1 MVLSRRMIGPGALL
15 LLVTACT
22 NNPPS
27 SAPPRAGTE
36 TISIRVSEGTRL
48 AFDLS
53 PDGRRL
59 VFDLLG
65 QLWEVAAEGG
75 EARPLTNAVRDT
87 AEDLDP
93 SFAPD
98 GRRVV
103 FRGERRGRTGLWLL
117 TPGEPGPRQ
126 LTQLPDPDGYQGH
139 AAWSPD
145 GNVIAFVRVLPPDTA
160 GRRPR
165 STIALLDPTTD
176 STRGLRIDGLPTPDV
191 RDPAWEPGGKR
202 IAVVA
207 RPVGA
212 PTGGRIWIV
221 DAAGGKATPLTA
233 ETVSAL
239 APAFSPDGH
248 RIAFFAPDSGGL
260 SQVWVQDLQT
270 ARAAPKRLTGHA
282 DVSPTRVRWSAD
294 GSALL
299 YSADGRF
306 WRIPATGGRPTEI
319 GFTAQLA
326 FERPRRALPQAH
338 FPEPGK
344 PDSVRAFSGLALSPD
359 GRSIGMI
366 ALGKLWVMP
375 VGGKARAIAEVPR
388 SARYLAW
395 SADGA
400 RMAWSAGRYGAE
412 DLFATNLAGGTT
424 YRITA
429 LPGRE
434 VFPAWSPDGRHLS
447 FVHAQPERKPYLRIA
462 EAGIRELSD
471 PAATRILDSV
481 DLAWSASDAD
491 TPQWSPQSD
500 GLLYLN
506 GGWAPGQPTGATI
519 TRLSGTSWKLDRVP
533 DSPLFLRWTDRGIVF
548 VRHARLWRAP
558 FDSIGM
564 LGPAEPLGPD
574 PAMYSSAA
582 SDGTLLYISEGGLR
596 LRAPDGR
603 EQRLGWPLSYTPP
616 VAPPLLI
623 RNARII
629 DGTGSPVTAP
639 RDILIE
645 GGKITRI
652 GQSGAIDTARRAVV
666 DAAGRFVMPGLM
678 DLHAH
683 EYRPDLLPGFLYF
696 GVMTLRDQGAPVAP
710 LVASAEAIAAG
721 VFDGP
726 RVGYGA
732 LQFYTDWAYDTEE
745 GLGVEPEADPEHA
758 VRSVALAA
766 AFGAQHIKTRTFRR
780 WDINAR
786 LIAEAHRRG
795 MRATGHC
802 SYQLPLV
809 AAGMDAQ
816 EHSGFCGA
824 RGGGYIYDDIVQL
837 FRAADIAMVP
847 TISYVALAQRM
858 TRLDLLDSDQE
869 LVPFLPE
876 RSSFG
881 WMVGLNPEVRRVWAG
896 MAERARQVTLRLSRA
911 GVTIGTGTDI
921 WQVPT
926 GVHME
931 LEELVAAGLTPLEAI
946 RAGTGSAA
954 RILGVEETLGTI
966 APGKWA
972 DLVVLDADP
981 LADIRNTRK
990 IRTIVQ
996 AGRVV
1001 DRKGLLERFQR

>member
-1 MVLSRRMIGPGALL
+1 MVLSSRVIATGALL
-15 LLVTACT
+15 FVVTACAAKRS
-22 NNPPS
+22 S
-27 SAPPRAGTE
+27 SAEPRAGTE

-48 AFDLS
+48 GFDLS

-75 EARPLTNAVRDT
+75 EARPITNAVRDT

-98 GRRVV
+98 GRRVL

-117 TPGEPGPRQ
+117 TLGEPGPRQ
-126 LTQLPDPDGYQGH
+126 LTQLPDPDGYEGN

-145 GNVIAFVRVLPPDTA
+145 GNVVALVRILPPDSA
-160 GRRPR
+160 GRRPH
-165 STIALLDPTTD
+165 SAIALLDPATD
-176 STRGLRIDGLPTPDV
+176 STRLLRIEGIPSPDV

-207 RPVGA
+207 RFVGA
-212 PTGGRIWIV
+212 PRGGRLWIV

-239 APAFSPDGH
+239 APAFAPDGH
-248 RIAFFAPDSGGL
+248 RVAFFAPDSGGL
-260 SQVWVQDLQT
+260 NQVWVLDLQSDQ
-270 ARAAPKRLTGHA
+270 ASPRRLTGHG

-294 GSALL
+294 GRALL
-299 YSADGRF
+299 YTADGRF
-306 WRIPATGGRPTEI
+306 WRIPATGGAPAEI
-319 GFTAQLA
+319 PFTAQLA
-326 FERPRRALPQAH
+326 FERPRRELPQAR

-344 PDSVRAFSGLALSPD
+344 PDSVRAFSGLAISPD

-375 VGGKARAIAEVPR
+375 VGGKARPVAEVPR
-388 SARYLAW
+388 TARYLAW

-400 RMAWSAGRYGAE
+400 RVAWSAGRPGEE
-412 DLFATNLAGGTT
+412 DLFATSITTGTT
-424 YRITA
+424 SRLTA

-447 FVHAQPERKPYLRIA
+447 FVHEQPQRKPYLRIA

-471 PAATRILDSV
+471 PGATRILDSV
-481 DLAWSASDAD
+481 GLSWTASDVD

-506 GGWAPGQPTGATI
+506 GGWTPDQPTGATI
-519 TRLSGTSWKLDRVP
+519 TRLSGGSWKLGRVP
-533 DSPLFLRWTDRGIVF
+533 DSPLSLRWTDRGIIF
-548 VRHARLWRAP
+548 VRHTRLWRAR
-558 FDSIGM
+558 FDSTGM
-564 LGPAEPLGPD
+564 VGQAEPLGAD

-582 SDGTLLYISEGGLR
+582 VDGTILYISEGGLR

-629 DGTGSPVTAP
+629 DGAGSPATAP

-645 GGKITRI
+645 GGRITRI
-652 GQSGAIDTARRAVV
+652 DLPGAIDTARRAVA

-696 GVMTLRDQGAPVAP
+696 GVMTVRDQGAPLGP
-710 LVASAEAIAAG
+710 LVASAQAIAAG
-721 VFDGP
+721 GFDGP

-758 VRSVALAA
+758 ARSVALAA

-786 LIAEAHRRG
+786 LITLAHRRG

-816 EHSGFCGA
+816 EHTGFCDA
-824 RGGGYIYDDIVQL
+824 RGGGQIYDDVIQL
-837 FRAADIAMVP
+837 FRAAGIAMVP
-847 TISYVALAQRM
+847 TISYVALPPRM
-858 TRLDLLDSDQE
+858 TRLDFLDSDPE
-869 LVPFLPE
+869 LLPFLPE
-876 RSSFG
+876 RGSFG
-881 WMVGLNPEVRRVWAG
+881 WMVGMNPEMRRNWAL
-896 MAERARQVTLRLSRA
+896 MAERARQVTHKLSRA

-921 WQVPT
+921 WQVPS

-931 LEELVAAGLTPLEAI
+931 LEELVAAGLTPLDAI
-946 RAGTGSAA
+946 RAATGSAA
-954 RILGVEETLGTI
+954 KILGMEATLGTI
-966 APGKWA
+966 EPGKWA
-972 DLVVLDADP
+972 DLIVLDADP

-990 IRTIVQ
+990 IRTLVQ

-1001 DRKGLLERFQR
+1001 DRKSLLERFQR

>member
-1 MVLSRRMIGPGALL
+1 MVLSGRVIPSGALIFL
-15 LLVTACT
+15 ATACAA
-22 NNPPS
+22 
-27 SAPPRAGTE
+27 APGQRGAAVE
-36 TISIRVSEGTRL
+36 TIAIRVSEGTRL
-48 AFDLS
+48 GFDLS

-65 QLWEVAAEGG
+65 QLWEVPADGG
-75 EARPLTNAVRDT
+75 QARPLTNAVRDT

-98 GRRVV
+98 GRRVL
-103 FRGERRGRTGLWLL
+103 FRGERRGRTGMWLL
-117 TPGEPGPRQ
+117 TAGEPGPRQ
-126 LTQLPDPDGYQGH
+126 LTQLPDPDGYHGN

-145 GNVIAFVRVLPPDTA
+145 GKTVAFVRVLRPDSA
-160 GRRPR
+160 GGRPR
-165 STIALLDPTTD
+165 STIALLDPVTD
-176 STRGLRIDGLPTPDV
+176 STRELQVTGIPTPNL

-202 IAVVA
+202 IAVVE
-207 RPVGA
+207 RMVGA
-212 PTGGRIWIV
+212 PRGGRMWIV
-221 DAAGGKATPLTA
+221 DAGGGAATPLTA
-233 ETVSAL
+233 ATVSAL
-239 APAFSPDGH
+239 APAFAPDGH
-248 RIAFFAPDSGGL
+248 GIAFFAPDSADL
-260 SQVWVQDLQT
+260 VQVWVLDLRSGQ
-270 ARAAPKRLTGHA
+270 ASPRRLTSHA

-294 GSALL
+294 GRELL

-306 WRIPATGGRPTEI
+306 WRVPAAGGQVREIP
-319 GFTAQLA
+319 FVAQLA
-326 FERPRRALPQAH
+326 FERPRRMLPQAR

-344 PDSVRAFSGLALSPD
+344 PDTVRVFSGLALAPD

-375 VGGKARAIAEVPR
+375 VGGTPRAIGDLPR
-388 SARYLAW
+388 TARHLAW

-400 RMAWSAGRYGAE
+400 RLAWSAGRPGEE
-412 DLFATNLAGGTT
+412 DLFATSIPAGTT
-424 YRITA
+424 ARLTA

-447 FVHAQPERKPYLRIA
+447 FVHEQPERKPYLRIA
-462 EAGIRELSD
+462 EPDIRDLSD
-471 PAATRILDSV
+471 PGVTRIVDSV
-481 DLAWSASDAD
+481 DLNWTASDVD

-506 GGWAPGQPTGATI
+506 GGWSPNPPTRATF
-519 TRLSGTSWKLDRVP
+519 TRISGESRKLDRVP
-533 DSPLFLRWTDRGIVF
+533 DSPLSLRWTRQGLVF
-548 VRHARLWRAP
+548 IRHARLWRAP
-558 FDSIGM
+558 FDSTGM
-564 LGPAEPLGPD
+564 LGPAEPLGSD
-574 PAMYSSAA
+574 PAMYGSAA
-582 SDGTLLYISEGGLR
+582 ADGTILYLSEGGLR

-603 EQRLGWPLSYTPP
+603 ERRLGWPLSYTPP
-616 VAPPLLI
+616 VAAPLLL
-623 RNARII
+623 RNAQII
-629 DGTGSPVTAP
+629 DGTGAPATAP

-645 GGKITRI
+645 GGRITRI
-652 GQSGAIDTARRAVV
+652 DQPGVIDTAGRAVL

-696 GVMTLRDQGAPVAP
+696 GVMTLRDQGAPLAP

-745 GLGVEPEADPEHA
+745 GLGIEPEADPEHA
-758 VRSVALAA
+758 ARSVSLAA
-766 AFGAQHIKTRTFRR
+766 ALGAQHIKTRTFRR

-786 LIAEAHRRG
+786 LVAEAHRRG

-802 SYQLPLV
+802 AYQLPLV

-816 EHSGFCGA
+816 EHAGFCDPRGA
-824 RGGGYIYDDIVQL
+824 GYLYDDVVQL

-847 TISYVALAQRM
+847 TIVYLALAQRV
-858 TRLDLLDSDQE
+858 TRPDLLDSDQE
-869 LVPFLPE
+869 LVPFLPD
-876 RSSFG
+876 RGSFG
-881 WMVGLNPEVRRVWAG
+881 WMVGMNPEMRRSWAR
-896 MAERARQVTLRLSRA
+896 MAERARQGALKLSRA

-921 WQVPT
+921 WQVPAA
-926 GVHME
+926 VHLE
-931 LEELVAAGLTPLEAI
+931 LEELVSAGLSPLEAI
-946 RAGTGSAA
+946 RAATGSAA
-954 RILGVEETLGTI
+954 KILGMEETLGTI
-966 APGKWA
+966 QPGKWA

-981 LADIRNTRK
+981 LSDIRNTRK

-1001 DRKGLLERFQR
+1001 DRQGLLERFQR

>member
-1 MVLSRRMIGPGALL
+1 MSRAISSRTLL
-15 LLVTACT
+15 LLVTACAGK
-22 NNPPS
+22 PS
-27 SAPPRAGTE
+27 SPVQPRAGTE
-36 TISIRVSEGTRL
+36 TISIQVSEGTRL

-75 EARPLTNAVRDT
+75 QARSLTNAVRDT

-98 GRRVV
+98 GRRVL
-103 FRGERRGRTGLWLL
+103 FRGERTGRTGMWLL
-117 TPGEPGPRQ
+117 TAGEPSPRQ
-126 LTQLPDPDGYQGH
+126 LTQLQVPDGYEGN

-145 GNVIAFVRVLPPDTA
+145 GKTVAFVRVLPPDSA
-160 GRRPR
+160 GGRPR
-165 STIALLDPTTD
+165 STIALLDPVTD
-176 STRGLRIDGLPTPDV
+176 STRLLRIDGIPTPNV

-212 PTGGRIWIV
+212 PRGGRIWIV
-221 DAAGGKATPLTA
+221 DAAGGTATPLTA

-239 APAFSPDGH
+239 APAFAPDGR
-248 RIAFFAPDSGGL
+248 RIAFFAPDSADL
-260 SQVWVQDLQT
+260 AQVWVLDLGSEQT
-270 ARAAPKRLTGHA
+270 SPRRLTSHA
-282 DVSPTRVRWSAD
+282 DVSPTRVRWSSD
-294 GSALL
+294 GRELF

-306 WRIPATGGRPTEI
+306 WRIPATGGTPKEI
-319 GFTAQLA
+319 PFTARLA
-326 FERPRRALPQAH
+326 FERPRRLLPQAH

-344 PDSVRAFSGLALSPD
+344 PDSVRGFAGLALSPD

-375 VGGKARAIAEVPR
+375 VGGKPRAIADLPR
-388 SARYLAW
+388 TARHLAW

-400 RMAWSAGRYGAE
+400 SMAWSAGRPGDE
-412 DLFATNLAGGTT
+412 DLFATNVTAGTIA
-424 YRITA
+424 RLTA

-447 FVHAQPERKPYLRIA
+447 FVHAQRERKPYLRVA

-471 PAATRILDSV
+471 PGATRIVDSV
-481 DLAWSASDAD
+481 DLGWTASDAD
-491 TPQWSPQSD
+491 TPQWSPWSD

-506 GGWAPGQPTGATI
+506 GGWAPGQPTGGTI
-519 TRLSGTSWKLDRVP
+519 TELSGASWKLTRVP
-533 DSPLFLRWTDRGIVF
+533 DSPLFLRWTAQGIVF
-548 VRHARLWRAP
+548 IRHARLWRAP
-558 FDSIGM
+558 FDSTGM
-564 LGPAEPLGPD
+564 LGPAEPLGSD
-574 PAMYSSAA
+574 PAMYSSTA
-582 SDGTLLYISEGGLR
+582 SDGTILYLSEGGLR

-603 EQRLGWPLSYTPP
+603 ERRLGWPLSYTPP
-616 VAPPLLI
+616 VAASLLI

-629 DGTGSPVTAP
+629 DGAGSPVTAP

-645 GGKITRI
+645 GGRITRI
-652 GQSGAIDTARRAVV
+652 DQSGAIDTTGRAVV
-666 DAAGRFVMPGLM
+666 EAAGRFVMPGLM
-678 DLHAH
+678 DLHGH

-696 GVMTLRDQGAPVAP
+696 GVMTVRDQGAPLAP

-721 VFDGP
+721 VFEGP
-726 RVGYGA
+726 RVGHGA

-745 GLGVEPEADPEHA
+745 GLGIEPEADPEHA
-758 VRSVALAA
+758 ARSVSLASAL
-766 AFGAQHIKTRTFRR
+766 GAQHIKTRTFRR

-802 SYQLPLV
+802 SFQLPLV

-816 EHSGFCGA
+816 EHTGFCDP
-824 RGGGYIYDDIVQL
+824 RGGGHIYDDVVQL
-837 FRAADIAMVP
+837 FRVADIAMVP
-847 TISYVALAQRM
+847 TIAYVSLAQRM
-858 TRLDLLDSDQE
+858 TRPDLLDSDLE
-869 LVPFLPE
+869 LTPFLPD

-881 WMVGLNPEVRRVWAG
+881 WMVGLNAELRRGWTR
-896 MAERARQVTLRLSRA
+896 MAERARQVTLKLSRA
-911 GVTIGTGTDI
+911 GVIIGTGTDI

-931 LEELVAAGLTPLEAI
+931 LEELVNAGLTPLEAI
-946 RAGTGSAA
+946 RAATGGAA
-954 RILGVEETLGTI
+954 KILGMEETLGTI

-972 DLVVLDADP
+972 DLVILDADP

-990 IRTIVQ
+990 IWTIVQ

-1001 DRKGLLERFQR
+1001 DRKGLLERFRN